1 MRILLVSE
9 DIPYPAMGGL
19 AKHVLNLARALVRAG
34 HQVDILGGNQHP
46 IDVAGEEGKFGGRFF
61 GELNGHDKGWKEKS
75 LGMFLPP
82 RRTWVAR
89 RFARIIMRHAF
100 GYDVIHYHGHAPNVA
115 RYIPEHINFV
125 QTRHD
130 QGSECLAN
138 IRFRNGEV
146 CTSVS
151 PKSCASC
158 RTEQPNALQT
168 TISAITVKRYRSEVA
183 EGFLRHKT
191 IFVSESLQRNFSRV
205 MGEKTWGTVVHN
217 FADGASIEHARC
229 AARTSHSGNP
239 DAINVFIA
247 AKIYPAKGIE
257 PFLRAVYE
265 KLPPNMHIHIAGDG
279 PDTERLS
286 RTFKHERI
294 SFFGWC
300 APEKTLEMAAASDIV
315 VVPSICEESCS
326 TTVLEGLLLEK
337 PTFALALGGTPE
349 LAAYASYPGQLRLHA
364 DMQSLVQDLI
374 RFKPVQEPTSAPKD
388 SASADS
394 AVSALISIYAQ
405 PPGGNVYAQSSGNN
419 LNYGL

>member
-34 HQVDILGGNQHP
+34 HHVDILGGNQHP
-46 IDVAGEEGKFGGRFF
+46 IDVAGEEGQFGGRFF
-61 GELNGHDKGWKEKS
+61 GALNGHDIGWKEKS
-75 LGMFLPP
+75 LGVFLPP

-89 RFARIIMRHAF
+89 RFARIIMRHAP

-115 RYIPEHINFV
+115 RYIPEHVNFV

-138 IRFRNGEV
+138 IRFRNGEI
-146 CTSVS
+146 CTSVT
-151 PKSCASC
+151 PKSCAGC
-158 RTEQPNALQT
+158 RTAQPNALQN
-168 TISAITVKRYRSEVA
+168 TISAIAVKRYRNEVA
-183 EGFLRHKT
+183 DGFSRHKT

-205 MGEKTWGTVVHN
+205 MGNKIWGTVVHN
-217 FADGASIEHARC
+217 FADGTSIERARG
-229 AARTSHSGNP
+229 AASTSRRGNP

-247 AKIYPAKGIE
+247 GKIYSAKGIE

-265 KLPPNMHIHIAGDG
+265 KIPPNMHIHIAGDG
-279 PDTERLS
+279 PDAERLNT
-286 RTFKHERI
+286 TFQHERI
-294 SFFGWC
+294 SFLGWC

-326 TTVLEGLLLEK
+326 TTVLEGLLLAK

-349 LAAYASYPGQLRLHA
+349 LAIYSSYPGQLRLHA

-374 RFKPVQEPTSAPKD
+374 RFKPGPEPAFAPKNC
-388 SASADS
+388 ASADS
-394 AVSALISIYAQ
+394 AVSTLINIYAQ
-405 PPGGNVYAQSSGNN
+405 PPGGNFYAQPSGNN